1 MQDMDKSGFG
11 KLRRA
16 DVADNL
22 LDLTVGHSCLIN
34 LDVRLEHTKH
44 SAAADRRTQR
54 PTPTS

>member
-22 LDLTVGHSCLIN
+22 LDLTVGHSCLIV
-34 LDVRLEHTKH
+34 LDVRLDHTMLR
-44 SAAADRRTQR
+44 AAANL
-54 PTPTS
+54 